1 MDRKFPSN
9 GVVNVPG
16 GVVIRAD
23 LFGASSWIT
32 HCDRAALAV
41 ADPPYG
47 RIVSEKWDQARA
59 AHQRAW
65 LRGLVYFLSTWLT
78 AEPWE

>member
-23 LFGASSWIT
+23 LFGASSWVT

-41 ADPPYG
+41 ADIRRG
-47 RIVSEKWDQARA
+47 WSKRTTSERTPRA
-59 AHQRAW
+59 P
-65 LRGLVYFLSTWLT
+65 L
-78 AEPWE
+78 